1 MPAQTEMTSAAPTE
15 GYTMSLSLF
24 SLEGK
29 IALITG
35 SGQGIGLALAEGLSG
50 AGAHVVLNGRNPDKL
65 EKARAAI
72 AAGGRK
78 VSTQAFDV
86 TDHAAVEAGIA
97 AIEAQVGP
105 IDILINNAGMQ
116 KRAPITEFPI
126 DGWHEVV
133 ATNLHSVFYVTQAV
147 TKRMVPRRRGKIVS
161 IGSVMS
167 ELGRATII
175 PYTATKGA
183 VKMMTR
189 GLAAELG
196 KHNIQANAI
205 GPGYFATEINEA
217 LIADEAFSAWVSTRT
232 PAGRWG
238 ETKELVGAAIFLSS
252 AASDYVNGHLLMVD
266 GGLTAVV

>member
-1 MPAQTEMTSAAPTE
+1 
-15 GYTMSLSLF
+15 MSLSLF

-29 IALITG
+29 IALVTG
-35 SGQGIGLALAEGLSG
+35 SGQGIGLAMAEGMSE
-50 AGAHVVLNGRNPDKL
+50 AGAHVVLNGRDKGKL
-65 EKARAAI
+65 EAARAAI
-72 AAGGRK
+72 AGAGRK
-78 VSTQAFDV
+78 ASVAAFDV
-86 TDHAAVEAGIA
+86 TDQEAVEAGIA
-97 AIEAQVGP
+97 AIEAEIGP
-105 IDILINNAGMQ
+105 IDILINNAGTQ
-116 KRAPITEFPI
+116 KRAPFTEFPAE
-126 DGWHEVV
+126 DWHFLV

-147 TKRMVPRRRGKIVS
+147 TRRMVPRGRGKIVN

-167 ELGRATII
+167 ELGRPTIV

-196 KHNIQANAI
+196 KHNIQINAI
-205 GPGYFATEINEA
+205 GPGYIVTELNQV
-217 LIADEAFSAWVSTRT
+217 LIADATFSGWVKSRT

-266 GGLTAVV
+266 GGLTSVV

>member
-1 MPAQTEMTSAAPTE
+1 
-15 GYTMSLSLF
+15 MSLSLF

-29 IALITG
+29 VALVTG
-35 SGQGIGLALAEGLSG
+35 SGQGIGLAMAEGLSE
-50 AGAHVVLNGRNPDKL
+50 AGAHVVLNGRDKAKL
-65 EKARAAI
+65 EAARSAI
-72 AAGGRK
+72 ASAGRK
-78 VSTQAFDV
+78 VSIAPFDV
-86 TDHAAVEAGIA
+86 TDQAAVEAGVA
-97 AIEAQVGP
+97 AVEAEVGP

-116 KRAPITEFPI
+116 KRAPFTEFPAA
-126 DGWHEVV
+126 DWHQVV

-147 TKRMVPRRRGKIVS
+147 TKRMVPRGRGKIVN

-167 ELGRATII
+167 ELGRPTIV

-196 KHNIQANAI
+196 KHNIQTNAI
-205 GPGYFATEINEA
+205 GPGYIVTELNKA
-217 LIADEAFSAWVSTRT
+217 LIADEAFSGWVKSRT

>member
-1 MPAQTEMTSAAPTE
+1 
-15 GYTMSLSLF
+15 MSLSLF
-24 SLEGK
+24 SLAGK
-29 IALITG
+29 VALITG
-35 SGQGIGLALAEGLSG
+35 SGQGIGLAIAEGLSE
-50 AGAHVVLNGRNPDKL
+50 AGAHVVLNGRDRSKL
-65 EKARAAI
+65 ERAAETI
-72 AAGGRK
+72 AAAGRK
-78 VSTQAFDV
+78 VSVAPFDV
-86 TDHAAVEAGIA
+86 TDHEAVEAAIA
-97 AIEAQVGP
+97 MIEAEIGP

-116 KRAPITEFPI
+116 KRAPFTEFPI
-126 DGWHEVV
+126 EGWHEVM

-147 TKRMVPRRRGKIVS
+147 TRRMLPRQRGKVIS

-175 PYTATKGA
+175 PYTASKGA

-205 GPGYFATEINEA
+205 GPGYFTTEINKA
-217 LIADEAFSAWVSTRT
+217 LLADEAFSTWVKTRT

-238 ETKELVGAAIFLSS
+238 ETRELVGAAIFLSS

>member
-1 MPAQTEMTSAAPTE
+1 
-15 GYTMSLSLF
+15 MSLSLF
-24 SLEGK
+24 SLAGK
-29 IALITG
+29 IALVTG
-35 SGQGIGLALAEGLSG
+35 SGQGIGLALAEGLAQ
-50 AGAHVVLNGRNPDKL
+50 AGAHVVLNGRNPAKL
-65 EKARAAI
+65 ETARAAI
-72 AAGGRK
+72 AAGGHA
-78 VSTQAFDV
+78 VSVSAFDV
-86 TDHAAVEAGIA
+86 TDHAAVAAGVA
-97 AIEAQVGP
+97 AIEAEIGP

-116 KRAPITEFPI
+116 KRAPITEFPVE
-126 DGWHEVV
+126 GWHEVV
-133 ATNLHSVFYVTQAV
+133 NTNLHSVFYVTQAV
-147 TKRMVPRRRGKIVS
+147 ARGMVARKRGKIIS

-205 GPGYFATEINEA
+205 GPGYFATEINAA
-217 LIADEAFSAWVSTRT
+217 LIADEAFTAWVSSRT

-252 AASDYVNGHLLMVD
+252 PASDYVNGHLLMVD

>member
-1 MPAQTEMTSAAPTE
+1 
-15 GYTMSLSLF
+15 MSLSLF
-24 SLEGK
+24 SLAGK
-29 IALITG
+29 VALITG
-35 SGQGIGLALAEGLSG
+35 SGQGIGLAMAEGLSE
-50 AGAHVVLNGRNPDKL
+50 AGAHVVLNGRDKAKL
-65 EKARAAI
+65 ATAQAAI
-72 AAGGRK
+72 AAAGRK
-78 VSTQAFDV
+78 VSIAAFDV
-86 TDHAAVEAGIA
+86 TDAAAVEAGIA
-97 AIEAQVGP
+97 AIEAEAGP

-116 KRAPITEFPI
+116 KRGAFTEFPVA
-126 DGWHEVV
+126 DWHQIV

-147 TKRMVPRRRGKIVS
+147 TRRMVPRKRGKIVN

-167 ELGRATII
+167 ELGRTTIV

-196 KHNIQANAI
+196 KHNLQINAI
-205 GPGYFATEINEA
+205 GPGYIVTELNKA
-217 LIADEAFSAWVSTRT
+217 LIADQAFSAWVENRT

-238 ETKELVGAAIFLSS
+238 ETRELVGAAIFLSS

>member
-1 MPAQTEMTSAAPTE
+1 
-15 GYTMSLSLF
+15 MSLSLF

-29 IALITG
+29 VALVTG
-35 SGQGIGLALAEGLSG
+35 SGQGIGLALAEGLSE
-50 AGAHVVLNGRNPDKL
+50 AGAHVVLNGRDKAKL
-65 EKARAAI
+65 ERAQQALGR
-72 AAGGRK
+72 AGRK
-78 VSTQAFDV
+78 ASIAPFDV
-86 TDHAAVEAGIA
+86 TDQKAVEAGVA
-97 AIEAQVGP
+97 AIEAEIGP

-116 KRAPITEFPI
+116 KRAPITEFPVE
-126 DGWHEVV
+126 GWHEVMN
-133 ATNLHSVFYVTQAV
+133 TNLHSVFYVTQAV
-147 TKRMVPRRRGKIVS
+147 TKRMVPRKRGKVIS

-175 PYTATKGA
+175 PYTASKGA

-205 GPGYFATEINEA
+205 GPGYFATEINAA
-217 LIADEAFSAWVSTRT
+217 LIADEAFTNWVCSRT

-252 AASDYVNGHLLMVD
+252 TASDYVNGHLLMVD

>member
-1 MPAQTEMTSAAPTE
+1 
-15 GYTMSLSLF
+15 MSLSLF

-29 IALITG
+29 VALITG
-35 SGQGIGLALAEGLSG
+35 SGQGIGLALAQGLSE
-50 AGAHVVLNGRNPDKL
+50 AGAHVVLNGRDKAKL
-65 EKARAAI
+65 ERAQQALQ
-72 AAGGRK
+72 AGGRK
-78 VSTQAFDV
+78 ASVACFDV
-86 TDHAAVEAGIA
+86 TDQQAVEAGVA
-97 AIEAQVGP
+97 AIEADIGP

-116 KRAPITEFPI
+116 KRAPITEFPVE
-126 DGWHEVV
+126 GWHEVMN
-133 ATNLHSVFYVTQAV
+133 TNLHSVFYVTQAV
-147 TKRMVPRRRGKIVS
+147 TKRMVPRGRGKIVN

-175 PYTATKGA
+175 PYTASKGA

-205 GPGYFATEINEA
+205 GPGYFATEINTA
-217 LIADEAFSAWVSTRT
+217 LIADEAFSSWVRSRT

>member
-1 MPAQTEMTSAAPTE
+1 
-15 GYTMSLSLF
+15 MSLSLF
-24 SLEGK
+24 SLAGK
-29 IALITG
+29 VALVTG
-35 SGQGIGLALAEGLSG
+35 SGQGIGLALAEGLSE
-50 AGAHVVLNGRNPDKL
+50 AGSHVVLNGRNKAKL
-65 EKARAAI
+65 EAASQAIARA
-72 AAGGRK
+72 GRK
-78 VSTQAFDV
+78 VSIAAFDV

-97 AIEAQVGP
+97 AIEAEIGA

-116 KRAPITEFPI
+116 KRAPFTEFPV

-147 TKRMVPRRRGKIVS
+147 TKRMVPRKSGKVIN

-167 ELGRATII
+167 ELGRATIV

-196 KHNIQANAI
+196 KHNIQINAI
-205 GPGYFATEINEA
+205 GPGYFATEINSA
-217 LIADEAFSAWVSTRT
+217 LVADETFSAWVSSRT

-266 GGLTAVV
+266 GGMTAVV

>member
-1 MPAQTEMTSAAPTE
+1 
-15 GYTMSLSLF
+15 MSLSLF

-29 IALITG
+29 VALITG
-35 SGQGIGLALAEGLSG
+35 SGQGIGLALAEGLSE
-50 AGAHVVLNGRNPDKL
+50 AGAHVVLNGRDKAKL
-65 EKARAAI
+65 ERAQQALL
-72 AAGGRK
+72 AGGRK
-78 VSTQAFDV
+78 ASVAAFDV
-86 TDHAAVEAGIA
+86 TDQKAVEAGVA
-97 AIEAQVGP
+97 GIEADIGP
-105 IDILINNAGMQ
+105 IEILINNAGMQ
-116 KRAPITEFPI
+116 KRAPIIEFPVE
-126 DGWHEVV
+126 GWHEVMN
-133 ATNLHSVFYVTQAV
+133 TNLHSVFYVTQAV
-147 TKRMVPRRRGKIVS
+147 AKRMVPRSRGKIIN

-175 PYTATKGA
+175 PYTASKGA

-205 GPGYFATEINEA
+205 GPGYFATEINTA
-217 LIADEAFSAWVSTRT
+217 LIADEAFSGWVRSRT

>member
-1 MPAQTEMTSAAPTE
+1 
-15 GYTMSLSLF
+15 MSLSLF
-24 SLEGK
+24 SLGGK
-29 IALITG
+29 IALVTG
-35 SGQGIGLALAEGLSG
+35 SGQGIGLALAEGLSD
-50 AGAHVVLNGRNPDKL
+50 AGAHVVLNGRDKAKL
-65 EKARAAI
+65 ERAREALAV
-72 AAGGRK
+72 AGRK
-78 VSTQAFDV
+78 ASVAPFDV
-86 TDHAAVEAGIA
+86 TDQKAVEAGVA
-97 AIEAQVGP
+97 AIEADIGP

-116 KRAPITEFPI
+116 KRAPITEFPVE
-126 DGWHEVV
+126 GWHEVMN
-133 ATNLHSVFYVTQAV
+133 TNLHSVFYVTQAV
-147 TKRMVPRRRGKIVS
+147 TKRMVPRKRGKIIS

-175 PYTATKGA
+175 PYTASKGA

-196 KHNIQANAI
+196 RHNIQANAI
-205 GPGYFATEINEA
+205 GPGYFATEINAA
-217 LIADEAFSAWVSTRT
+217 LIADEAFSNWVSTRT